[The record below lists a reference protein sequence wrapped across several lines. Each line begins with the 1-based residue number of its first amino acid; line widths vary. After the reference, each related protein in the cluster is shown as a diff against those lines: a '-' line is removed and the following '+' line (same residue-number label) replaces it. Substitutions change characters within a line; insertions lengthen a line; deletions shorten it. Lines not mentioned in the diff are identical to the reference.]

1 MTMTPLLPGATLGV
15 LGGGQ
20 LGRMFALE
28 AIRMGYRVHVF
39 DADPHSPAGGMA
51 HHHLRAAFDD
61 DAALADFARHCDA
74 VTTEFENVPAAA
86 LEALSAYCRVAP
98 DAHALTVAQDRARE
112 KTLFAECGVPTV
124 RWASVRDVSDLDTAW
139 ETASG
144 PCVLKTARL
153 GYDGKGQ
160 AVCESREAL
169 GAAFT
174 ALGEVPCVVEQRVDL
189 RAEVSA
195 IVARAEN
202 GQAVVLP
209 VGENTHRGGILHT
222 TRVPAAQAPALTAA
236 AADTARAIAETLG
249 YQGVLAVEFFVTADG
264 ALLAN
269 EIAPRPHNS
278 GHYSQLGCDVNQFEL
293 QVRALCGLPLVE
305 PKLRQPTAMLNLLG
319 DCWEGGTPDWAGVV
333 GTVGT
338 ELHLYG
344 KREARAGRKMGHVNL
359 SAPTDAALGQCLE
372 RVCGV
377 LGIAP

>member
-1 MTMTPLLPGATLGV
+1 MTVTSLLPGATLGV

-28 AIRMGYRVHVF
+28 AIRMGYRVHVY
-39 DADPHSPAGGMA
+39 DADPHSPAGGIA
-51 HHHLRAAFDD
+51 HRHLRAAFDD
-61 DAALADFARHCDA
+61 DAALGEFGRECDA

-86 LEALSAYCRVAP
+86 LEALGAHCRVAP
-98 DAHALTVAQDRARE
+98 DARALTVAQDRARE
-112 KTLFAECGVPTV
+112 KTLFTECGVPTV
-124 RWASVRDVSDLDTAW
+124 RWASVRDVTDLDTAW
-139 ETASG
+139 ETAGG

-169 GAAFT
+169 GAAF
-174 ALGEVPCVVEQRVDL
+174 ADLGEVPCVVEQRVEL
-189 RAEVSA
+189 CAELSA
-195 IVARAEN
+195 IVARAEG

-209 VGENTHRGGILHT
+209 VGENTHRNGILHT
-222 TRVPAAQAPALTAA
+222 TRVPAAQNPALTTAA
-236 AADTARAIAETLG
+236 AETAKAIAETLS
-249 YQGVLAVEFFVTADG
+249 YQGVLAVEFFVTGDG

-293 QVRALCGLPLVE
+293 QVRALCGLPLFE
-305 PKLRQPTAMLNLLG
+305 PRLRQPTAMLNLLG
-319 DCWEGGTPDWAGVV
+319 DCWEDGTPDWAGVV
-333 GTVGT
+333 GTAGA

-344 KREARAGRKMGHVNL
+344 KREARAGRKMGHINL
-359 SAPTDAALGQCLE
+359 GAPTVHALNERLE
-372 RVCGV
+372 CVCRV